1 MPTHSVS
8 FHSAGSRLDGEL
20 LVPDDLPEG
29 ERRPGICLCHGYSGI
44 RGLILPEY
52 AQRFVDAGFVAFI
65 WDYRGFGTSE
75 GEKWRVMPLEQV
87 EDIRNAITF
96 LAARPEVDAERI
108 GLWGTSYGGAHAPY
122 VMAIDE
128 RIKAAVGQVGFTDG
142 TRLLLQTR
150 TPDEQRELLDTI
162 ATERVRRVRG
172 EEQARAS
179 THSVLHSPQTEAFFA
194 ATLPE
199 MPELYCELT
208 WESAERTMEYKP
220 IELAGRI
227 APRKIMLIGAE
238 RDDLCRFDHYERFAE
253 AAGDACELVGI
264 DCTHY
269 EVYAGEPF
277 ERSAEH
283 ATGFF
288 ARTLL
293 GAGAPA
299 GAAG

>member
-8 FHSAGSRLDGEL
+8 FFSEGCRLDGEL
-20 LVPDDLPEG
+20 MVPDDLGAG
-29 ERRPGICLCHGYSGI
+29 ERRPAICLCHGYSGI

-75 GEKWRVMPLEQV
+75 GEKWRVMPHEQV
-87 EDIRNAITF
+87 DDIRNAITF
-96 LAARPEVDAERI
+96 LAQRPEVDPERI

-122 VMAIDE
+122 VTAVDE

-142 TRLLLQTR
+142 ERLLLETR
-150 TPDEQRELLDTI
+150 TPEEQRELRETI
-162 ATERVRRVRG
+162 ARERVRRVLG
-172 EEQARAS
+172 EQEARAD
-179 THSVLHSPQTEAFFA
+179 TASVLASPQTKEFFA

-220 IELAGRI
+220 IEMAGRI
-227 APRKIMLIGAE
+227 APRRIMLIGAQ

-269 EVYAGEPF
+269 EIYAGEPF
-277 ERSAEH
+277 EQSAAH
-283 ATGFF
+283 AVDFF
-288 ARTLL
+288 TRTL
-293 GAGAPA
+293 AAAREPA
-299 GAAG
+299 TA